1 MYATQLMSVLD
12 MGTLRVS
19 TVQFR
24 ESIRFQNLSTD
35 FALLIEIFALVLILY
50 LLI

>member
-1 MYATQLMSVLD
+1 MNVLD

-24 ESIRFQNLSTD
+24 ESIRFQNLPTD
-35 FALLIEIFALVLILY
+35 FAVLIEIHALVYFLKNI
-50 LLI
+50 